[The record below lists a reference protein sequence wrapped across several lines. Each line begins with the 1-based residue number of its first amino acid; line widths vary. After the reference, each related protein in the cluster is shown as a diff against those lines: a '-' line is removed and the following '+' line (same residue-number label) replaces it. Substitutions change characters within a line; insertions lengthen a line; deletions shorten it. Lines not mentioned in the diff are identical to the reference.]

1 MSVCALTNRTTSW
14 RDTWTFTARHKK
26 TIDGCVVVIKTQNDV
41 ITDQTGHSVKRHS
54 QCLWDLCAVVFE

>member
-1 MSVCALTNRTTSW
+1 MSVCTLTNRTTSW

-41 ITDQTGHSVKRHS
+41 ITDQTEDIQLRDTVSVCGTSVR
-54 QCLWDLCAVVFE
+54 